1 MQESVIPKKYK
12 VLSGSVLKTIALV
25 SMIIDHT
32 AFVFSAKFPGAL
44 FSIGSKSYSAYSI
57 MRWIGRLA
65 FPIYCFLLVEGFLHT
80 KDRKKYALR
89 LFIFA
94 LISEI
99 PFNLANNMKTAYSGQ
114 NVFFTLFLGCLGM
127 MCVEYF
133 RSDRP
138 KMLFSLIAL
147 LAVSLLLKAD
157 YGITGFCFIMM
168 MYALREQKIL
178 QTVVGCGILS
188 STWIA
193 GLAFIPINL
202 YNGERG
208 FIKGRALQ
216 YCYYAIYPVHL
227 LILYLIKR
235 SMM

>member
-1 MQESVIPKKYK
+1 MQESVIPQKYK
-12 VLSGSVLKTIALV
+12 VLSGSALKTIALV
-25 SMIIDHT
+25 SMIIDHV
-32 AFVFSAKFPGAL
+32 AFVLSGIFSKTL
-44 FSIGSKSYSAYSI
+44 FSIGAKSYSAYSI

-99 PFNLANNMKTAYSGQ
+99 PFNLANRMKLTYSGQ
-114 NVFFTLFLGCLGM
+114 NVFFTLCLRCLGM

-178 QTVVGCGILS
+178 QAVVGCGILS

-216 YCYYAIYPVHL
+216 YCYYAIYPVHF